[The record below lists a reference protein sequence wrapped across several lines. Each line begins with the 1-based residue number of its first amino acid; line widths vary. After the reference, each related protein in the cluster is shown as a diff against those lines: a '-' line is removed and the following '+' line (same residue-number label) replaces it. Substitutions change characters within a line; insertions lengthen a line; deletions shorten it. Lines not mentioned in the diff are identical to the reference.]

1 MYPSGLSPTF
11 NRNGFPLNLVT
22 ELPTLKTAEKIYL
35 RFVMS
40 HFKANFILN
49 SNLSHPFSE
58 YISNGLLDWSK
69 SELVM
74 DIRSLRR
81 ENRTRG
87 LSITR
92 YHTRSSTAMSYSL
105 FQGHPKAGTEDALVR
120 YCSPDHHTTT
130 RRSDVP
136 EELSH
141 EFTSFGSRVSDVCCG
156 LH

>member
-35 RFVMS
+35 RFVMG

-69 SELVM
+69 GESNM
-74 DIRSLRR
+74 DTRSLRR

-87 LSITR
+87 LSITK

-105 FQGHPKAGTEDALVR
+105 FQGHPKAGSEDALVR
-120 YCSPDHHTTT
+120 RLQPGSPHDYETF
-130 RRSDVP
+130 RRPVYVIRKQR
-136 EELSH
+136 L
-141 EFTSFGSRVSDVCCG
+141 CC
-156 LH
+156 LLWSSLRQWK